1 MENPPTSR
9 DEPTCPHPRDMSVSS
24 LCSICWDIYDD
35 AVLAKDGFCYCRAC
49 IVEWAQ
55 SHNNSKW
62 PSPITRE
69 EFSGHPVLRTDVERN
84 CVARELKRAEVVAS
98 LEEDPTDAARA
109 LQALS
114 AVQGG
119 RPVLD
124 HTHCLRLLQQSHPVL
139 HESPY
144 VHLAV
149 VHRAGCLELL
159 PVSCLKELL
168 RLDRHGISVPLLQI
182 RVLKDLFQTCCAKV
196 REAGPS
202 DAAAAGLMR
211 AVLDHLTWRVEFR
224 DAVDVPED
232 RVLEKGEDKKHL
244 AGRYCRDW
252 SVADRNTLV
261 YLRGNGVDSCRQYL
275 FVPLQSDGSRGTC
288 ERILSTRLALSRN
301 EESWPPFSVRFSSEE
316 VLVEGVDYWRA
327 RRGGLPFPD
336 SRGLSDTEE
345 ESAEMPM
352 LAGCEGLLEKPPR
365 HLPIGFEYRA
375 AVVCEEHVHELNALK
390 LAAAQA
396 MDHQDT
402 HALKRQRR

>member
-1 MENPPTSR
+1 MENPPTSY
-9 DEPTCPHPRDMSVSS
+9 EPTSLHPRGMSVSS

-55 SHNNSKW
+55 SHNNTKW

-69 EFSGHPVLRTDVERN
+69 AFSGHPVLRTDVERN

-114 AVQGG
+114 AALGG
-119 RPVLD
+119 RPLLD
-124 HTHCLRLLQQSHPVL
+124 HTHCLRLLQQSHLVL
-139 HESPY
+139 RESPY

-149 VHRAGCLELL
+149 AHRAGCLELL
-159 PVSCLKELL
+159 PFECLQELL
-168 RLDRHGISVPLLQI
+168 RLDRRGISVPLLQI
-182 RVLKDLFQTCCAKV
+182 SVLKDLFQTYCAKV
-196 REAGPS
+196 REAGPP
-202 DAAAAGLMR
+202 DAAAACLMR
-211 AVLDHLTWRVEFR
+211 MTLDHLVWRVETR

-252 SVADRNTLV
+252 SAPDRDTLG

-301 EESWPPFSVRFSSEE
+301 EETWPPFSVRFSSEE
-316 VLVEGVDYWRA
+316 VLVEDIDYWRA

-345 ESAEMPM
+345 ESVEMPV
-352 LAGCEGLLEKPPR
+352 LAGCEGLLEKAPR
-365 HLPIGFEYRA
+365 HLPIGFEYRTS
-375 AVVCEEHVHELNALK
+375 VVCEEHVHELNALK
-390 LAAAQA
+390 LAAVQAQ
-396 MDHQDT
+396 DPQVT
-402 HALKRQRR
+402 QALKRQRC